1 MSREWF
7 IEKERGQHVLLTA
20 NAIHWTQRLTG
31 IISSALAFKIIFSFI
46 EGRRFSPEGSWALVQ
61 IIVVLYYLSWSLAAL
76 TGIKTQA
83 VVLNSTGGIS
93 SKMPLPAVIALAVG
107 LPIGAFTMYLV
118 LFGEGFKT
126 RLLPFWDRSIT
137 EFLVVLLA
145 AFWLWDIA
153 WHFLVRRS
161 IRLMADSSKANL
173 EAQNKRY
180 CELEKIKVLETFIFG
195 SWRIY
200 RISFGLAV
208 VVFLL
213 FSIVFMEKYLYIPK
227 LDVSIPIEALIAI
240 VTFIF
245 VLVSEGWIWIMR
257 IRMISGIETIVD
269 IGDRY
274 NLVERLVTETVE

>member
-1 MSREWF
+1 MSRESF

-20 NAIHWTQRLTG
+20 NAIDWTRRLTSM
-31 IISSALAFKIIFSFI
+31 ISSVLAFKIIWSFM

-61 IIVVLYYLSWSLAAL
+61 IIVVLYFLSWSLAAL

-93 SKMPLPAVIALAVG
+93 SKMPLPAVFALAVG
-107 LPIGAFTMYLV
+107 LPIGAFTMFLV
-118 LFGEGFKT
+118 LFGERFKT
-126 RLLPFWDRSIT
+126 ELLPFWDRSIT

-145 AFWLWDIA
+145 AFWLWDMA
-153 WHFLVRRS
+153 WHFLARKS
-161 IRLMADSSKANL
+161 IRLMVDSSKANL
-173 EAQNKRY
+173 EAENKRY
-180 CELEKIKVLETFIFG
+180 CELEKISVLEAFIFG
-195 SWRIY
+195 VWRIY
-200 RISFGLAV
+200 RISFGIIV

-213 FSIVFMEKYLYIPK
+213 FSMVFIKKYLYIPV
-227 LDVSIPIEALIAI
+227 LDVSIPMEAEIAI

-245 VLVSEGWIWIMR
+245 VIVSEGWIWIMR

-274 NLVERLVTETVE
+274 NLVEKSVEETVE